1 MATRA
6 LIGYLE
12 DGVLTTTYNHY
23 DGYPENL
30 GKALETFYNEP
41 EKAKEIANKG
51 YISYVNAETGEI
63 EANRQDTADK
73 VDLNKMDPQDAVED
87 VADLVDSYGADF
99 AYFYNPNVK
108 KWDRIKVYGKNQM
121 IDALEGMLFQGSEE
135 VTESYNSKWKKFI
148 GK

>member
-41 EKAKEIANKG
+41 EKAKEIASMG
-51 YISYVNAETGEI
+51 YISYVDPKTGEI
-63 EANRQDTADK
+63 EAKNQNPPDK
-73 VDLNKMDPQDAVED
+73 IDLGKMDPQDAVED

-108 KWDRIKVYGKNQM
+108 KWDRIKVYGKRQM

-135 VTESYNSKWKKFI
+135 VTESYTNKWKKFI
-148 GK
+148 TK

>member
-41 EKAKEIANKG
+41 ETAKEIASMG
-51 YISYVNAETGEI
+51 YISYVDPETGKI
-63 EANRQDTADK
+63 EANNSGPADK
-73 VDLNKMDPQDAVED
+73 VNLNNMDPQDAVED
-87 VADLVDSYGADF
+87 VADLVDSYSADF

-108 KWDRIKVYGKNQM
+108 KWDRIKVYGKRQM
-121 IDALEGMLFQGSEE
+121 IDALEGMFFQGSEE
-135 VTESYNSKWKKFI
+135 VTESYTNKWKKFI